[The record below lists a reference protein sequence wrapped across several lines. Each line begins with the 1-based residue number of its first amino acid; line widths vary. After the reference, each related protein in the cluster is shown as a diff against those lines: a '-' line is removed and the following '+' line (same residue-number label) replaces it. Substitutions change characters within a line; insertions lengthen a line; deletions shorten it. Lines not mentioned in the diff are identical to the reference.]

1 MGTVYTYSTDMNINV
16 SSPISTTTISTTT
29 TTENPTTVF
38 SPTEVNGTMFWF
50 VKRKLNYGEAIINCN
65 ENDGKLFEPRNANSN
80 FLVYQ
85 MAKAAFDNVD
95 RIWIGINDIEMEGR
109 YDLFVLTNNGVSKNC
124 LKTFVYDSL
133 FTFSD
138 LSTVA
143 IVWKLS
149 TRIGG

>member
-1 MGTVYTYSTDMNINV
+1 VGTVYTYSTDMNINV

-65 ENDGKLFEPRNANSN
+65 ENGGKLFEPRNAGSN
-80 FLVYQ
+80 FWVYQ
-85 MAKAAFDNVD
+85 MARAAFDNVD

-124 LKTFVYDSL
+124 LKTFVYDSP
-133 FTFSD
+133 FTFSG